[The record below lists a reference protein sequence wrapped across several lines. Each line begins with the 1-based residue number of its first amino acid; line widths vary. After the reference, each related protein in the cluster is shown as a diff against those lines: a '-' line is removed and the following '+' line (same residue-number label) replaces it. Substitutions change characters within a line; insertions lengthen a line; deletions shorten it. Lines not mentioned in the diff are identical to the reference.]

1 MGAGEHTELKKLTWK
16 DSKKE
21 MEMNGEKIMATYSC
35 RKIGMKV
42 SGLTTAVAC
51 CIQEDNNT
59 NAMILTGQ
67 V

>member
-1 MGAGEHTELKKLTWK
+1 
-16 DSKKE
+16 
-21 MEMNGEKIMATYSC
+21 MEMNGEKFTATYSC

-51 CIQEDNNT
+51 YIQEGNNT
-59 NAMILTGQ
+59 NAMILPGQ